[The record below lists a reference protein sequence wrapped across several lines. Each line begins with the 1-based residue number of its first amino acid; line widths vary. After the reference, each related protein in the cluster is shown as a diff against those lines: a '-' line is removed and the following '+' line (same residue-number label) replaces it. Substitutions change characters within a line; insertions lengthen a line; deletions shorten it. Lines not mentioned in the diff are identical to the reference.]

1 MSAMNAEQIVALQ
14 TVLSGKNVFLTGPP
28 GTGKS
33 YTLKAIIQ
41 QLKEKQIKY
50 AITASTG
57 CSAVLINGQTIH
69 SYLGM
74 GNGTFKI
81 DKIVDSLKSKKA
93 KWKQIAELQ
102 LLIIDEVSMIDNNT
116 FELIS
121 HILQRVRVSEEVF
134 GGIQLLLVGD
144 FCQLPPVQGNYCF
157 TSPLWNKID
166 MQTIQLTQSMRQ
178 KNDEEFQQI
187 LAEVRFGKCSKKIF
201 ERLQKLK
208 DTSFHTILPTK
219 LYSLVAD
226 VQAINNHMFKKVI
239 TAKYKDA
246 KTIQCFPI
254 VEDFTDIVSKTYYDD
269 DKYIFKYNALS
280 NDKYAKLDDY
290 VIILTKGL
298 QVMVT
303 RNINFE
309 SGLINGTTG
318 IVTSLTETSVCIQD
332 AYGKK
337 HIIHYH
343 TDKNENNQ
351 THIRFMPIKLA
362 YAMSIHKSQGATL
375 DTIEVDGST
384 FIFAP
389 GQLYTA
395 LSRAKNLASI
405 KLLNLDK
412 DSFMCHQSV
421 KEFYN
426 TV

>member
-74 GNGTFKI
+74 GNGTLKI

-254 VEDFTDIVSKTYYDD
+254 VEDFTDIVSNTYDD

-395 LSRAKNLASI
+395 LSRAKNLACI

>member
-1 MSAMNAEQIVALQ
+1 MNAEQIVALQ

-33 YTLKAIIQ
+33 YILKAVIQ

-74 GNGTFKI
+74 GNGTLKV

-93 KWKQIAELQ
+93 KWKQISELQ
-102 LLIIDEVSMIDNNT
+102 VLIIDEISMIDNNT
-116 FELIS
+116 FELVS
-121 HILQRVRVSEEVF
+121 HILQLVRVSEEVF

-157 TSPLWNKID
+157 TSPLWNKIE
-166 MQTIQLTQSMRQ
+166 MQTIQLVKSMRQ
-178 KNDEEFQQI
+178 KNDEEFQKI
-187 LAEVRFGKCSKKIF
+187 LGEVRFGKCSKKIF

-208 DTSFHTILPTK
+208 ETSFDAILPTK

-226 VQAINNHMFKKVI
+226 VQAINNHMFKKVV

-254 VEDFTDIVSKTYYDD
+254 TEDFTDLVSKTYDD
-269 DKYIFKYNALS
+269 DKYIFKYNPLS

-290 VIILTKGL
+290 IIVLAKGL

-309 SGLINGTTG
+309 TGLINGTTG
-318 IVTSLTETSVCIQD
+318 IITSLTESSVCIQD
-332 AYGKK
+332 IHDKK
-337 HIIHYH
+337 HVIHYH
-343 TDKNENNQ
+343 TDKNDNNQ
-351 THIRFMPIKLA
+351 THIKFMPIKLA

-375 DTIEVDGST
+375 DAIEVDGST

-395 LSRAKNLASI
+395 LSRAKNLSSI
-405 KLLNLDK
+405 RLLDLDK
-412 DSFMCHQSV
+412 GSFMCHQSV

-426 TV
+426 TT